1 MVQLHVKKSDQER
14 FLYNTTVE
22 ATVRDAVR
30 EVVEIHNLR
39 MRVHRLKL
47 EGEELAKYG
56 PAKPI
61 DKQGIDE
68 YQEEPV
74 ERGPHYNQDP
84 TGRRTGNACDANV
97 QKVLMKTL
105 EDAEKTASKDQAD
118 NKVCLTKKMLDDAM
132 DEIRGAVMI
141 CYPMGLPAWDPVR
154 TALEANEDLSG
165 TSHANDDLEPDKS
178 QLWFAGKQMMPDK
191 LLKDF
196 VGRHEKT
203 KAVVRLQKAGGGAPS
218 REPVVDPET
227 QKAMVAH
234 YHKKQEEM
242 KKLEEDMD
250 DAYTHSTWASQG
262 SLKAHFSGTSN
273 IRIR

>member
-1 MVQLHVKKSDQER
+1 
-14 FLYNTTVE
+14 
-22 ATVRDAVR
+22 
-30 EVVEIHNLR
+30 
-39 MRVHRLKL
+39 
-47 EGEELAKYG
+47 
-56 PAKPI
+56 
-61 DKQGIDE
+61 
-68 YQEEPV
+68 
-74 ERGPHYNQDP
+74 
-84 TGRRTGNACDANV
+84 
-97 QKVLMKTL
+97 MKTL
-105 EDAEKTASKDQAD
+105 EDAETTASKDQAD
-118 NKVCLTKKMLDDAM
+118 KKVCLTKKVLDDAM

-154 TALEANEDLSG
+154 CALEANEDLSG
-165 TSHANDDLEPDKS
+165 TSHANDDLEADKS
-178 QLWFAGKQMMPDK
+178 QLWFAGKQLVPEK

-227 QKAMVAH
+227 QKAMIAH

-250 DAYTHSTWASQG
+250 DAYTHSNWASQG
-262 SLKAHFSGTSN
+262 SLKAHFNGTAN